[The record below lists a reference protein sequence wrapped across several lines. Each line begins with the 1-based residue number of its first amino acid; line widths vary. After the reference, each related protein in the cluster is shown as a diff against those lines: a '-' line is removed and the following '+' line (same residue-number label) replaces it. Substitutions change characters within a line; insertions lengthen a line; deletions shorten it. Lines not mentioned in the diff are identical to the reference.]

1 MKSENLELNID
12 KNSTKMIWRS
22 WAKWEGIDY
31 KKAHFD
37 LEGMSESDLI
47 SYDEYLKRLYHAH

>member
-1 MKSENLELNID
+1 
-12 KNSTKMIWRS
+12 MIWRS

-37 LEGMSESDLI
+37 LEGMDESDLI
-47 SYDEYLKRLYHAH
+47 SYDEYLKRLYHAN